1 MTVFRHILLVD
12 AGSTKTEWRLI
23 GRKGETKL
31 EIVTPGINALI
42 TSDEQ
47 IAEIFDKV
55 KIELCDSL
63 TSEVVISKLLKAPL
77 MPPAKVDEIHFYG
90 AGCATDAS
98 KQRIKDA
105 LQLRFP
111 TSDIGVESDLVAAA
125 RAICGKTAGV
135 ACILGTGSNSCLYDG
150 KLIIANTPPMGYV
163 LGDEG
168 SGTAIGRRL
177 ISDAFKQLMPEQTA
191 ARFMDIAGISLEEI
205 VNNVYSRT
213 GNINTSPNTYIASFT
228 KIASQMIDDEYI
240 RKLIFEEFRLF
251 ISRNVSQY
259 RRIKSLKI
267 GFVGSIAVNFTDIL
281 KEAVESFGYKMGKIV
296 ATPMDGLA
304 RYHSR
309 TSFGSEQQI
318 KE

>member
-12 AGSTKTEWRLI
+12 AGSTKTQWRLI

-77 MPPAKVDEIHFYG
+77 MPPAKVD
-90 AGCATDAS
+90 S

-267 GFVGSIAVNFTDIL
+267 GFVGSIAVNFSDIL